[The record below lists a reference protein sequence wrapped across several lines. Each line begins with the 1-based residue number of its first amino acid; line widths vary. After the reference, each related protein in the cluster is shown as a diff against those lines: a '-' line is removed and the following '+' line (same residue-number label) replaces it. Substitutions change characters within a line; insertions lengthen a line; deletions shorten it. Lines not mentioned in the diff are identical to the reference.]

1 LKPADTPLYNGRQ
14 EVKNMYAKIL
24 LAEDDPALQEVMRYN
39 LQKEGH
45 TVSVFDNGRAALD
58 AFNQKEPDLLILDIM
73 MPGMDGLSLM
83 REVRKKS
90 NIPII
95 MVTAR
100 SEEVDKVV
108 GFEIGADDYIT
119 KPFSTKEFVAR
130 VRAILRRMDMN
141 NNENTKEVVQ
151 SGDLELDISRH
162 ETRLNGQEITLR
174 SKEFDLLYYMVLNK
188 GLVLSRDTILEKV
201 WGFEYPGDT
210 RTVDVHMRWL
220 REKIE
225 RDPQNPVR
233 LLTVRGVGYK
243 FSE

>member
-1 LKPADTPLYNGRQ
+1 
-14 EVKNMYAKIL
+14 MCAKIL
-24 LAEDDPALQEVMRYN
+24 LAEDDPALQEIMRYN
-39 LQKEGH
+39 LQKEEH
-45 TVSVFDNGRAALD
+45 TVSVFDNGRTALD

-73 MPGMDGLSLM
+73 MPGIDGLSLM

-90 NIPII
+90 NVPII
-95 MVTAR
+95 MVTAKG
-100 SEEVDKVV
+100 EEIDKVV

-119 KPFSTKEFVAR
+119 KPFSIKEFVAR

-141 NNENTKEVVQ
+141 NNENAKEEIVQ
-151 SGDLELDISRH
+151 SGNLKLDISRH
-162 ETRLNGQEITLR
+162 ETRLNNHEITLR
-174 SKEFDLLYYMVLNK
+174 SKEFDLLYYMMLNK
-188 GLVLSRDTILEKV
+188 GLALSRDTILERV

-225 RDPQNPVR
+225 QNPQNPVR
-233 LLTVRGVGYK
+233 LLTIRGVGYK